1 MDYIEFFKDIDLMVQ
16 RQMID
21 QMKLWNPEYAKEM
34 EDELAA
40 KPPPPWRQF
49 DIEILKRYLGPMAW
63 QVQSDSNGFVGTYYL
78 FQAPGTQ

>member
-1 MDYIEFFKDIDLMVQ
+1 
-16 RQMID
+16 
-21 QMKLWNPEYAKEM
+21 WNPEYAKEM

-40 KPPPPWRQF
+40 KPPPPWRQV
-49 DIEILKRYLGPMAW
+49 DPGSQKRCLCPIAG